1 MLPDKEWNLYPVITL
16 THVRWPSSFVWLSP
30 CHRISSLS
38 YIKNYFL
45 KGKVYYWENYQF
57 FLGNRQNWSKWVAI
71 IIFKDFP
78 DGFAGKDFA
87 GNAEEAGVVGSIP
100 GLGRCLRGRNGNPLQ
115 YYWEIQVWSLG
126 REDPLEKETAAHSS
140 ILAWKIPRMKPGRL
154 QSMGSQRVWHDW
166 ATSVYSNQYA
176 SSAYSM
182 HLNSAVCPNSSFL
195 QHRNHIP
202 SIGSDFRLVVSCYLL
217 YHN

>member
-1 MLPDKEWNLYPVITL
+1 MAQTVKSLPAT
-16 THVRWPSSFVWLSP
+16 
-30 CHRISSLS
+30 
-38 YIKNYFL
+38 
-45 KGKVYYWENYQF
+45 WET
-57 FLGNRQNWSKWVAI
+57 R
-71 IIFKDFP
+71 
-78 DGFAGKDFA
+78 
-87 GNAEEAGVVGSIP
+87 
-100 GLGRCLRGRNGNPLQ
+100 
-115 YYWEIQVWSLG
+115 VWSLG

-217 YHN
+217 YHNKIPGLVLESPLLLFSCEVVSDSFVAQWTIARQAPLSMEFPRQEWSKMPFSSSLESPSHLISTT